1 MGEALWPDLDA
12 WQAQILSPLLNAT
25 LFPTLPVK
33 MVVATLVRNYA
44 EWDNPAVWT
53 FPAIIVSSSTMRR
66 PREGTG
72 FGDGIAHYRKQIP
85 YRWFAVVEG
94 DSFTSERDAKVL
106 EKRMETLARQLV
118 AAGWGAGSAFPLPAD
133 ASGERLSTILIG
145 DSAIARYPRATEA
158 EADPWFGVASLDL
171 EFTTTV

>member
-12 WQAQILSPLLNAT
+12 WQSQILSPLMDEG
-25 LFPTLPVK
+25 LFPTLTVK
-33 MVVATLVRNYA
+33 MVVATLVRNYS

-66 PREGTG
+66 PATETM
-72 FGDGIAHYRKQIP
+72 FGDGIAHYRKHIP

-106 EKRMETLARQLV
+106 EKRLETLARQLV
-118 AAGWGAGSAFPLPAD
+118 AGGWGAGSAFPLVAD
-133 ASGERLSTILIG
+133 DSGERLSTITVG
-145 DSAIARYPRATEA
+145 DSAIARYPRGTEA
-158 EADPWFGVASLDL
+158 QADPWFGVAMLDIEL
-171 EFTTTV
+171 VTTV

>member
-1 MGEALWPDLDA
+1 VGEALWPDLDA
-12 WQAQILSPLLNAT
+12 WQAQILSPLMDEG
-25 LFPTLPVK
+25 LFPTLTVK

-44 EWDNPAVWT
+44 EWDNPAVWS

-66 PREGTG
+66 PATETM
-72 FGDGIAHYRKQIP
+72 FGDGIAHYRKHIP

-94 DSFTSERDAKVL
+94 NSFSAERDAKVL

-118 AAGWGAGSAFPLPAD
+118 GAGWGAGSAFPLMAD
-133 ASGERLSTILIG
+133 SSGERLTTILIG

-171 EFTTTV
+171 DFTTTV

>member
-12 WQAQILSPLLNAT
+12 WQAQILSPLMDEGQ
-25 LFPTLPVK
+25 FPTLTVK

-53 FPAIIVSSSTMRR
+53 FPAIIVSSSTTRR
-66 PREGTG
+66 PVTETM
-72 FGDGIAHYRKQIP
+72 FGDGIAHYRKHIP

-106 EKRMETLARQLV
+106 EKRLETLARQLV
-118 AAGWGAGSAFPLPAD
+118 AGGWGAGSAFPLVAD
-133 ASGERLSTILIG
+133 DSGERLSTITVG
-145 DSAIARYPRATEA
+145 DSAIARYPRGTEA
-158 EADPWFGVASLDL
+158 EADPWFGVASIDLD
-171 EFTTTV
+171 FTTTV